1 VKRLELWNSWLG
13 CNLGV
18 GCEEKLC
25 FAGFCSGLRASC
37 AKCAARLS
45 YDVRTADDGITY
57 ITVIGSFE
65 ADDDLSLFRDKAVSS
80 HAIYVGF
87 DSGGGN
93 VSKALELGR
102 LIRSLGLST
111 LAVRSAECSSACSL
125 SFLGGVGRFAEP
137 GSIGVHKSSVSD
149 AKGMDVETAVAAVQR
164 QTADVIAYMNE
175 MGIDAGLLQLTLK
188 YDSNDIRY
196 LSSSEMTQFRVTT
209 VSYQEIQ
216 EFAAKSSSNN
226 APAASAEA
234 RKATQPLNEESP
246 LLQVPIPRNG
256 IVQDDAGAALLKTSR
271 NMSAKTIATFPN
283 GSELTIKKSIG
294 DWYRVSIGKK
304 SGYMLQ
310 TSVWVREFEENRFG
324 KQYIQIFVDPS
335 LTTAIQLAKGANPPM
350 AVHLTAQGR
359 YALTIKDVYDK
370 NIAPLVYRHL
380 IGSKKIPLNA
390 IITHGNDYVREIC
403 CSASA
408 VTAE

>member
-1 VKRLELWNSWLG
+1 
-13 CNLGV
+13 
-18 GCEEKLC
+18 
-25 FAGFCSGLRASC
+25 
-37 AKCAARLS
+37 
-45 YDVRTADDGITY
+45 
-57 ITVIGSFE
+57 
-65 ADDDLSLFRDKAVSS
+65 
-80 HAIYVGF
+80 
-87 DSGGGN
+87 
-93 VSKALELGR
+93 
-102 LIRSLGLST
+102 
-111 LAVRSAECSSACSL
+111 
-125 SFLGGVGRFAEP
+125 
-137 GSIGVHKSSVSD
+137 
-149 AKGMDVETAVAAVQR
+149 
-164 QTADVIAYMNE
+164 MNE
-175 MGIDAGLLQLTLK
+175 MGVDPGLLQLTLK

-216 EFAAKSSSNN
+216 EFAAKSSSIK

-234 RKATQPLNEESP
+234 SKATQPLSEQSP
-246 LLQVPIPRNG
+246 LLQIPIPRNG
-256 IVQDDAGAALLKTSR
+256 IVQDDTGAALLKTSR
-271 NMSAKTIATFPN
+271 NMSAKTIAAFPN

-304 SGYMLQ
+304 SGYMRQ

-324 KQYIQIFVDPS
+324 KQYIQIFVDHS

-370 NIAPLVYRHL
+370 NIAPLVYQHL
-380 IGSKKIPLNA
+380 LGSKKIPLDA

-408 VTAE
+408 AAAE

>member
-1 VKRLELWNSWLG
+1 MAWLRWGWAVKTVKKSFALLG
-13 CNLGV
+13 FALG
-18 GCEEKLC
+18 
-25 FAGFCSGLRASC
+25 FALLAQE
-37 AKCAARLS
+37 AAARLS

-65 ADDDLSLFRDKAVSS
+65 ADDDLSLFRNKAVSS
-80 HAIYVGF
+80 RAIYVGF
-87 DSGGGN
+87 DSHGGN
-93 VSKALELGR
+93 VYKALELGR

-137 GSIGVHKSSVSD
+137 GSIGVHKSSFSD
-149 AKGMDVETAVAAVQR
+149 TKGMDVETAVAAVQR

-175 MGIDAGLLQLTLK
+175 MGIDPGLLQLTLK

-209 VSYQEIQ
+209 VSYQELQ
-216 EFAAKSSSNN
+216 EFEAKSSSND
-226 APAASAEA
+226 APVTSAEA
-234 RKATQPLNEESP
+234 RNAAQPTSEDSP

-256 IVQDDAGAALLKTSR
+256 IVQDDTGAAPLKTSR
-271 NMSAKTIATFPN
+271 NMSAKTIGTFPN

-304 SGYMLQ
+304 SGYMHQ
-310 TSVWVREFEENRFG
+310 TAVWVREFEENRFG
-324 KQYIQIFVDPS
+324 KQYIEITVHPV
-335 LTTAIQLAKGANPPM
+335 LKTAVQLAKGANPPM

-359 YALTIKDVYDK
+359 YAVTIKDVYDK
-370 NIAPLVYRHL
+370 NIAPLVYQHL
-380 IGSKKIPLNA
+380 MGSKQIPLSA
-390 IITHGNDYVREIC
+390 IITHGNNYVREIC
-403 CSASA
+403 CSASTA
-408 VTAE
+408 TAE